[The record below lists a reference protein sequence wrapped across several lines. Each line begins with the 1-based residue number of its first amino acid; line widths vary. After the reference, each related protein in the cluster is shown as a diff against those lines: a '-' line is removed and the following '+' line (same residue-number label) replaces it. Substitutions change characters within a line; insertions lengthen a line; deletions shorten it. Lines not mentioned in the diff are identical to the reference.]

1 MFISLKRII
10 KIGWKE
16 FSRNMGLS
24 LATLFIMTTVI
35 FLVTVF
41 FFLGIISRE
50 IISEIESKVDVSVYF
65 KEEALEEEINTAQF
79 EISRI
84 LEVKEIKYIA
94 KDQVLAN
101 FIEVH
106 KDDAILIESLTEL
119 GYNPFLDTLNIKT
132 WEPSQYEQLSTLL
145 EGDIFKEII
154 DKVDY
159 HQRKEVIEKVF
170 GVTAG
175 VNKIIIFFSI
185 LFGIVAV
192 LISFNTVRIAIYNS
206 KEEISVMKLVGASN
220 GFVRG
225 PFIIQGII
233 IGFISALITFLISFG
248 LTYGLNSQT
257 ESILT
262 GINIFNIFLDNF
274 LLLLIIQLVTGV
286 GLGALSS
293 YLAIRKYLKV

>member
-1 MFISLKRII
+1 MYISLKRII
-10 KIGWKE
+10 KIGWNE
-16 FSRNMGLS
+16 FSRNIGLS
-24 LATLFIMTTVI
+24 LATLFVMTTVI

-50 IISEIESKVDVSVYF
+50 IISEIEAKVDVSVYF
-65 KEEALEEEINTAQF
+65 REEALEEEINTAQF

-84 LEVKEIKYIA
+84 AEVKETNYIP
-94 KDQVLAN
+94 KDQVLAD

-106 KDDAILIESLTEL
+106 KDDAVLIESLTEL

-132 WEPSQYEQLSTLL
+132 WDPSQYEQVTVLL

-154 DKVDY
+154 DNVDY

-170 GVTAG
+170 AVTAG
-175 VNKIIIFFSI
+175 VNKIVIFFSI
-185 LFGIVAV
+185 LFGIVAI

-225 PFIIQGII
+225 PFIVQGII
-233 IGFISALITFLISFG
+233 IGFISALITFLISFI
-248 LTYGLNSQT
+248 LTYGFNAQT
-257 ESILT
+257 ESILS
-262 GINIFNIFLDNF
+262 GINIFDIFLSNFFF
-274 LLLLIIQLVTGV
+274 LLLIQLIVGM

-293 YLAIRKYLKV
+293 YLAVRKYLKI